1 MMRDYLSLR
10 LLGLFLFFSLGC
22 ALLNQTKPKP
32 EDFSLQY
39 HWSESALPP
48 PYHYEYAIHLGPG
61 AQGLIEFWPDYPGA
75 DTPVWTETF
84 EVANEDLDK
93 LYVLMG
99 PQGLLIEAW
108 LQSDDLPD
116 GAPADSLQVT
126 AEGRQ
131 IGVPSYVASAHQE
144 QAQAVYARIKALL
157 PRPIWTHL
165 MARYEQYQQDVLAG
179 RQPAESTPT
188 RFF

>member
-1 MMRDYLSLR
+1 M
-10 LLGLFLFFSLGC
+10 
-22 ALLNQTKPKP
+22 
-32 EDFSLQY
+32 
-39 HWSESALPP
+39 PP